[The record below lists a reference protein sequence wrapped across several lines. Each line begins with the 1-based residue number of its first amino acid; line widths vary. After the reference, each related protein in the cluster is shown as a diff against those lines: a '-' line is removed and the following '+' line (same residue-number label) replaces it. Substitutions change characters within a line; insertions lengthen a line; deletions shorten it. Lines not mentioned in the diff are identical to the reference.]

1 MNETSSCAIVPQV
14 KPTPKLDKPLK
25 KLVRRVKQAVLPT
38 HARVRYDT
46 ETSRWAVLDSS
57 NMPVR
62 HFEYGLLTNVKF
74 STAVV
79 SKHVARG
86 CSGDYENV
94 NIGIAEG
101 DLVENTFGTDMLGFE
116 NLRFDHLDG
125 TFRRFDSVVI
135 SEAKVVRLLPDRRA
149 VYK

>member
-1 MNETSSCAIVPQV
+1 MNETCAIVPQV
-14 KPTPKLDKPLK
+14 APAPKLDKPLK
-25 KLVRRVKQAVLPT
+25 KLVRRVKQVVLPT

-46 ETSRWAVLDSS
+46 ETSRWAVLDKS

-62 HFEYGLLTNVKF
+62 HFEYGLLTNVRF

-79 SKHVARG
+79 SKTVARG
-86 CSGDYENV
+86 CLGTETEHV

-135 SEAKVVRLLPDRRA
+135 REAKVVRLLPDRKA